1 MRRVPAP
8 SPREVGSQA
17 EDRAA
22 RYLLGLGYT
31 LVARRVKTRSGELDI
46 VAMDGDVLV
55 LAEVRS
61 RKPGAPPEASLGPRK
76 VARLRRAAREYL
88 MAAAGPDIAWRFDLV
103 ALEGDEIRHVPG
115 VLWD

>member
-1 MRRVPAP
+1 
-8 SPREVGSQA
+8 
-17 EDRAA
+17 
-22 RYLLGLGYT
+22 
-31 LVARRVKTRSGELDI
+31 LDI

-61 RKPGAPPEASLGPRK
+61 RQPGDPPEASLGPRK

-88 MAAAGPDIAWRFDLV
+88 IETASPDIGWRFDLV

-115 VLWD
+115 VVWD